1 MDDYITKPIKSK
13 QLSAAL
19 ERWLP
24 AAAASDG
31 ADVAQE
37 NPPSPEQAIME
48 RFQQLEG
55 MTPELLKR
63 LSSVFLEDTQPRLE
77 GLWDAVLKKD
87 AEELARLAHTMKGS
101 AANMGAGK
109 MADICAELED
119 HAKTGD
125 LQYTQT
131 RLSDLEQEFAR
142 VRDAFSKMSRAS

>member
-1 MDDYITKPIKSK
+1 
-13 QLSAAL
+13 
-19 ERWLP
+19 
-24 AAAASDG
+24 
-31 ADVAQE
+31 
-37 NPPSPEQAIME
+37 ME

-109 MADICAELED
+109 MADICAELEER
-119 HAKTGD
+119 AKTGD
-125 LQYTQT
+125 LQDTQT